1 MTAHARHALHHDR
14 IIEALRQE
22 RLIFDQMMR
31 QNQQWFRLRK
41 YMGYVALMI
50 LIAVVAV
57 AASVILQ
64 PDAYTVQVV
73 TGATGVI
80 FVDVIAV
87 VFAIAKIVL
96 NPNFATELRPVTVVT
111 PEEPYRVN
119 AA

>member
-1 MTAHARHALHHDR
+1 MTAQARHALHHER
-14 IIEALRQE
+14 ITEVLRQE

-50 LIAVVAV
+50 LIAVAVV

-64 PDAYTVQVV
+64 PDVYTVQVV
-73 TGATGVI
+73 TSATGVVL
-80 FVDVIAV
+80 VDVIAV
-87 VFAIAKIVL
+87 VFAITKLVL
-96 NPNFATELRPVTVVT
+96 TPNFATELRPVTVVI
-111 PEEPYRVN
+111 PEEPYRAI